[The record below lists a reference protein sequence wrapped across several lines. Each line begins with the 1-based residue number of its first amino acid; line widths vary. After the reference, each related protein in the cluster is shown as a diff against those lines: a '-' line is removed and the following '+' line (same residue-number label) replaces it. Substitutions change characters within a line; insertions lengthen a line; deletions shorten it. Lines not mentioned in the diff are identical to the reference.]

1 MLNNDVMKKIEQLE
15 EERFLLAMKDR
26 WNNEDR
32 KRDDE
37 LLATIKKL
45 KNI

>member
-37 LLATIKKL
+37 LFAAIKKL